1 MPRSASLQTN
11 FSSGEIAPGLLM
23 RRDTQQYRD
32 GAKSLFNRRCLLEG
46 GTCRRPGS
54 IYVADVPGASRLEE
68 WVVDTTTS
76 YIAVFSD
83 GRVDFFTSAGASA
96 GNLTGCP
103 WTGTMW
109 QEMDYEQLSNT
120 AFIAHQ
126 SFMTQVITRTGASSW
141 ARADLSFITGPS
153 GNTYQPFYK
162 TAEDAVT
169 ITPSDVTGS
178 VTLTSSAALFV
189 AGHVGK
195 RFKWQNKELN
205 VTGFTSSTQV
215 TATVIERLPPTYN
228 IVLTAAATGFIDANS
243 IFVGDVV
250 EGTVSG
256 ARGVV
261 TVVNTGTNTITV
273 LLDTTQPFAAIG
285 GSGRGGDAGTG
296 VAADDRIAAPGGAAK
311 ITSTTVTT
319 PAASKVWSEQLVSSV
334 RGYPGVVKL
343 HRGRLMLAGH
353 TYVPNGIMG
362 SRPGII
368 YDFDVGEGADG
379 DGFFA
384 TIGED
389 FGSTIVDLISAEQL
403 IIITDGGMYYI
414 PETATNPIRPSSL
427 AFFAFGDKWKFGR
440 RPKAVH
446 YDGGIV
452 VAVEDLIIKAKP
464 TGDTSRMWV
473 AEEVSLLA
481 SHLISSPIDISVCS
495 NFDGGPERYC
505 VITNSDGTIAVM
517 QMVESQKLRNF
528 TPWERG
534 DSAGLWISTASLAG
548 TIYSV
553 VNEDGDH
560 YLEIFR
566 QDVTLDSVT
575 SCANEAALVAAD
587 PGYSGGGIARVVT
600 QDNNFHLGPLPLAG
614 DFPPAGPYWLGYT
627 YESVIETM
635 PPVIE
640 SQAGQK
646 TGELM
651 RIIKAEVHV
660 MESARFAAEGY
671 ELEAYQ
677 VTDDPTIAPPVKN
690 GPQRFRF
697 LGWER
702 MPTLSITQ
710 IDPLPLTVLA
720 IEMEIAH

>member
-32 GAKSLFNRRCLLEG
+32 GAKSLLNRRCLLEG
-46 GTCRRPGS
+46 GTSRRPGTRWLAGL
-54 IYVADVPGASRLEE
+54 INEARLEE

-76 YIAVFSD
+76 YIAAFSD
-83 GRVDFFTSAGASA
+83 GRVDFFTPAGVAA
-96 GNLTGCP
+96 GELTGCP
-103 WTGTMW
+103 WTGSLW

-126 SFMTQVITRTGASSW
+126 SFMTQVVTRTGASSW
-141 ARADLSFITGPS
+141 ARNDLSFITGPS

-195 RFKWQNKELN
+195 RFKYQNKELN

-250 EGTVSG
+250 EGSVSG

-261 TVVNTGTNTITV
+261 TAVNTGTNTITV
-273 LLDTTQPFAAIG
+273 LLDTTQPFGAIAGTG
-285 GSGRGGDAGTG
+285 GGRGEEG
-296 VAADDRIAAPGGAAK
+296 VAADDRVAAPGGSAK

-319 PAASKVWSEQLVSSV
+319 PAASKVWSEQLISSV

-389 FGSTIVDLISAEQL
+389 FGSTIVDLVSAEQL
-403 IIITDGGMYYI
+403 IIITDGGLYYI

-427 AFFAFGDKWKFGR
+427 AFFSFGDKWKFGR

-452 VAVEDLIIKAKP
+452 VSVEDLIIKAKP

-473 AEEVSLLA
+473 AEEISLLA
-481 SHLISSPIDISVCS
+481 SHLINSPIDISVCS

-505 VITNSDGTIAVM
+505 VITNADGTIAVM
-517 QMVESQKLRNF
+517 QMVESQKIRNF
-528 TPWERG
+528 TPWETTETFH
-534 DSAGLWISTASLAG
+534 STASLSG
-548 TIYSV
+548 NIYAV
-553 VNEDGDH
+553 VFRDGFYKLD
-560 YLEIFR
+560 IFD
-566 QDVTLDSVT
+566 QDVTVDGAI
-575 SCANEAALVAAD
+575 SCVNEAALVAAD
-587 PGYSGGGIARVVT
+587 PGFGGGSIARVVT
-600 QDNNFHLGPLPLAG
+600 QDNSFHLGPLPLAG
-614 DFPPAGPYWLGYT
+614 DNPPAGPYWLGYT
-627 YESVIETM
+627 YDSTIETM

-640 SQAGQK
+640 SPTGQK

-660 MESARFAAEGY
+660 ADSARFAAEGY
-671 ELEAYQ
+671 ALEAYQ